1 MTRCS
6 TSYGYG
12 FYSDGEP
19 KETLLLAV
27 YFVKEAKQKNKTKT
41 THTQKDDT
49 ITEYMSI
56 ELLYPNSEL
65 SVTEI
70 KQTIGSN

>member
-1 MTRCS
+1 MDMVSILMVSHKRNPAFGCVFCQRSKT
-6 TSYGYG
+6 
-12 FYSDGEP
+12 
-19 KETLLLAV
+19 
-27 YFVKEAKQKNKTKT
+27 KNKTKT